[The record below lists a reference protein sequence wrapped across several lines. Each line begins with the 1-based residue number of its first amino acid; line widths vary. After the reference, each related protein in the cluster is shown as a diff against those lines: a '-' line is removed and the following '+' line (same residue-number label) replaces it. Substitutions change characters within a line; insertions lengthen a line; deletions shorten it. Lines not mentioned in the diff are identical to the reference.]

1 MCKIGAMVKIK
12 VVKPTIATNTIR
24 HFVVLK
30 WYLAYFWNVN
40 SIFFQWFKTMSGLKL
55 IFKYVKNYLEEIF
68 YLSYEQEN
76 GHTTTWGILV
86 SHIAQNQSHVFLFFS
101 SSLILLIIL

>member
-1 MCKIGAMVKIK
+1 MVKMK
-12 VVKPTIATNTIR
+12 VVKPTIATNTIS

-40 SIFFQWFKTMSGLKL
+40 SIFVQWFKTKSGWKL

-68 YLSYEQEN
+68 YLSSEQEN
-76 GHTTTWGILV
+76 GHIITWGNLV
-86 SHIAQNQSHVFLFFS
+86 SHIARNQSHVFLFFS
-101 SSLILLIIL
+101 SSLILLIVL